1 MGSASRK
8 GQKERMKIKGKTVI
22 VTGAARGIGRAI
34 AEAFAAEGANVVLA
48 DLGSLAHQPAAGW
61 HYRLSP
67 ESELANAAKEIRESG
82 GSCAALEVDV
92 SDRASCQSLVQ
103 ESVEAFGRL
112 DIVVNNA
119 GVIKLGN
126 IADFAES
133 EWDRIFAVNAK
144 GVFLMSQAALP
155 YLEERG
161 GLIIN
166 IASNAGKKG
175 SPYNSAYCASK
186 AAVIGLTQSLAAE
199 LAEHD
204 IRVNAICPGNVF
216 TSMQFDYLVLHRL
229 QQYEGQSLEEAFDAF
244 VQATAP
250 LGRRQTPEEIA
261 EAALY
266 LARADSVTGISL
278 SVDGGNGIGVS

>member
-8 GQKERMKIKGKTVI
+8 GQKARMKIQGKTVI

-34 AEAFAAEGANVVLA
+34 AAVFASEGANVVLA
-48 DLGSLAHQPAAGW
+48 DLGSLAQQPAAGW
-61 HYRLSP
+61 HYGLSP
-67 ESELANAAKEIRESG
+67 ESELAGAAKEIRERG
-82 GSCAALEVDV
+82 GSCTALEVDV
-92 SDRASCQSLVQ
+92 SDRASCQNLVAKSL
-103 ESVEAFGRL
+103 EAFGRL

-119 GVIKLGN
+119 GVIKLGKL
-126 IADFAES
+126 ADFAES

-144 GVFLMSQAALP
+144 GVFLISQAALP
-155 YLEERG
+155 HLQANG

-166 IASNAGKKG
+166 IASNAGKRG

-186 AAVIGLTQSLAAE
+186 AAVIGLTQSMAAE
-199 LAEHD
+199 LADRD

>member
-1 MGSASRK
+1 M
-8 GQKERMKIKGKTVI
+8 EIKGKTVI

-34 AEAFAAEGANVVLA
+34 AEAFAGEGANVALA
-48 DLGSLAHQPAAGW
+48 DLGALARQPAAGW
-61 HYRLSP
+61 HYELSP
-67 ESELANAAKEIRESG
+67 AAELANAAEEIRDRG

-103 ESVEAFGRL
+103 ETVAAFGGL
-112 DIVVNNA
+112 DVVVNNA
-119 GVIKLGN
+119 GVIKLGRME
-126 IADFAES
+126 DFAER

-155 YLEERG
+155 HLEENG

-166 IASNAGKKG
+166 IASNAGKRG

-186 AAVIGLTQSLAAE
+186 AAVIGLTQSMAAE
-199 LAEHD
+199 FAGRS

-216 TSMQFDYLVLHRL
+216 TSMQFDYLVKHRL
-229 QQYEGQSLEEAFDAF
+229 QQYEGQSMEAAFDAF

-250 LGRRQTPEEIA
+250 LGRRQAPEEIA

>member
-1 MGSASRK
+1 MEI
-8 GQKERMKIKGKTVI
+8 QGKTVL

-48 DLGSLAHQPAAGW
+48 DLGSLARKPAAGW
-61 HYRLSP
+61 HYGLSP
-67 ESELANAAKEIRESG
+67 ESELANAAKDIRESG

-92 SDRASCQSLVQ
+92 SDRASCQSLVRK
-103 ESVEAFGRL
+103 SVEAFGRL
-112 DIVVNNA
+112 DVIVNNA

-126 IADFAES
+126 VADFAES

-144 GVFLMSQAALP
+144 GVFLMSQAVLP
-155 YLEERG
+155 HLEEKG

-186 AAVIGLTQSLAAE
+186 AAVIGLTQSMAAE
-199 LAEHD
+199 LAD
-204 IRVNAICPGNVF
+204 RSIRVNAICPGNVF

-250 LGRRQTPEEIA
+250 LGRKQAPEEIA
-261 EAALY
+261 DAALY